1 MVDTDVA
8 VVGSGF
14 AALYPRAAS
23 WYVGA
28 NIPGKPRVFMPY
40 VGGCGNYRRECEE
53 VVERGYE
60 GFVLGAGGL
69 ASGIETPPVRL

>member
-8 VVGSGF
+8 VVGAGF
-14 AALYPRAAS
+14 ATLYPRAAS

-28 NIPGKPRVFMPY
+28 DIPGKPRVFMPY
-40 VGGCGNYRRECEE
+40 VGVRGLPAGMRGGRRAR
-53 VVERGYE
+53 VQGVRPGRRR
-60 GFVLGAGGL
+60 L